1 MCSGCGYIYKYIYIH
16 PYGTIVEFQKKTNDR
31 PHQAHKTHTQKYCL
45 YGTLTVHDYM
55 NIVYVQENSKGLY
68 TVKQYVIIRISC
80 IFTLESG

>member
-1 MCSGCGYIYKYIYIH
+1 MCSGCGYIYNYIYIH
-16 PYGTIVEFQKKTNDR
+16 PYGTIVEFQTKQMTGLTKPT
-31 PHQAHKTHTQKYCL
+31 KHTKKYCL